1 LHFTTVC
8 GERDSLIDDQEHT
21 ARNVRPVSKSTLRAV
36 VFDLDNT
43 LLQSRI
49 GARRGLLVAAKL
61 VSAELKKN
69 GYSYGYLNL
78 FKRLQHIDREML
90 GRKFLY
96 NRDVWWKT
104 LLHELGIETHFPWIH
119 RVTLRYW
126 VAYAANSPPFRDA
139 EPTVRRVK
147 RMGLKIGMVSD
158 FDGTPGMKRKRI
170 RGVRF
175 HNLFEAVV
183 VSGED
188 TPRVKPGHESFR
200 LVAKK
205 LGVEP
210 ESCIYVADNP
220 RTDITGA
227 KAVGM
232 KTVIVKRRNKQ
243 LGNPTYRI
251 PNLNALPRL
260 IKSIT
265 TNGSS

>member
-1 LHFTTVC
+1 MRILLSRIL
-8 GERDSLIDDQEHT
+8 E
-21 ARNVRPVSKSTLRAV
+21 AV

-43 LLQSRI
+43 LLRSAI
-49 GARRGLLVAAKL
+49 GARRGLLVASKLIAAKM
-61 VSAELKKN
+61 KKE
-69 GYSYGYLNL
+69 GDSYSFRDL
-78 FKRLQHIDREML
+78 FTRLRQIDREML

-104 LLHELGIETHFPWIH
+104 LLHELGYRNHFPWIH

-126 VAYAANSPPFRDA
+126 DTYAANSPPFSDA
-139 EPTVRRVK
+139 ETTLRRVK
-147 RMGLKIGMVSD
+147 HMGLKIGLVSD

-175 HNLFEAVV
+175 HHLFEAVV

-200 LVAKK
+200 LVAKL
-205 LGVEP
+205 LGVSP
-210 ESCIYVADNP
+210 RSCIYVADNP

-232 KTVIVKRRNKQ
+232 KTVIVRRRNNQ
-243 LGNPTYRI
+243 FGTPTYRI
-251 PNLNALPRL
+251 PNLRALIRL
-260 IKSIT
+260 VRSMRQVR
-265 TNGSS
+265 